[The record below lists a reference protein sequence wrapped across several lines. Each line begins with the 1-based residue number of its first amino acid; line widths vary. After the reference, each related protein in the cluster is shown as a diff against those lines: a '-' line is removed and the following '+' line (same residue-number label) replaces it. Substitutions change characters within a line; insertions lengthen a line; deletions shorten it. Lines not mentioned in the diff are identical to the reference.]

1 VPRLRT
7 IFTIH
12 WPLIV
17 KVTELGFGISKL
29 KKTLPLLLNAA
40 PDNASGKNDT
50 FCVTSPRWP
59 LTSFNDHGPLT
70 LRISCVSSWKS
81 VSETPLPEIG
91 PEQPKSA
98 AILATLLPI
107 LNDIDA
113 VPYDV
118 RTLSTC
124 AAINQSS
131 AFVSAATA
139 ASRCN

>member
-17 KVTELGFGISKL
+17 KVMELGFGISKL

-59 LTSFNDHGPLT
+59 LTSFNDHGPLM
-70 LRISCVSSWKS
+70 LRISCESNWKS

-98 AILATLLPI
+98 DISYSTANLKRYRCGARRRAYPQHVRSNKPVVRLCVCCHGRLP
-107 LNDIDA
+107 L
-113 VPYDV
+113 
-118 RTLSTC
+118 
-124 AAINQSS
+124 
-131 AFVSAATA
+131 
-139 ASRCN
+139 